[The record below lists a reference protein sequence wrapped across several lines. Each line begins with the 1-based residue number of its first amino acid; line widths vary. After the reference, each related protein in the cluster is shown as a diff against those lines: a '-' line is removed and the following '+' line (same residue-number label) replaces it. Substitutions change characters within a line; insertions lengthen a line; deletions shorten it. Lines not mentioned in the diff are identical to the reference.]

1 MFGKFG
7 KKEQPKN
14 AWERFKDGWQGFRD
28 DVKGAVMGGARE
40 GAKLGVRE
48 AVKVGIRSAVK
59 EGIVIEAQRQA
70 LGREDALLSENEPE
84 ALPET
89 TAARKQIAAER
100 KRLLVRKREEEPA

>member
-1 MFGKFG
+1 MFG

-14 AWERFKDGWQGFRD
+14 AWQRIKDGWNDFTG
-28 DVKGAVMGGARE
+28 DVKKAVVGGARE

-48 AVKVGIRSAVK
+48 AVKVGIRGAVK

-84 ALPET
+84 ALPEIRET
-89 TAARKQIAAER
+89 RKQIAADR
-100 KRLLVRKREEEPA
+100 KRLLVKKREMEPV